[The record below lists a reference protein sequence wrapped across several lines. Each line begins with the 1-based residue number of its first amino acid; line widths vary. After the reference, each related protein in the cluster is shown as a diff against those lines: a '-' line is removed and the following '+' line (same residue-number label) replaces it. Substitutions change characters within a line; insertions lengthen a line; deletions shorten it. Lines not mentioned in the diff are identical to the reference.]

1 MRKLCLTA
9 LLIMGVISYVSADV
23 VHLKAGGQVEGQ
35 ATRRGSV
42 IEIRTAEGTLRYPL
56 SAVDRIEWRSVAAP
70 SAAKPAARPRSA
82 APDRSAV
89 GRPPATSW
97 RARVQQEFN
106 RTVTLDFSDTPL
118 PDVIAFLQNLTDLN
132 FVLDTKNIGDPAD
145 IPITLRVH
153 DLSLQNAFEWI
164 LRQADLKYA
173 LRKGVVFISDPET
186 IQGDLE
192 RRVYDARDL
201 LLVIA
206 DKPGGQTQLGGG
218 GGGGSSG
225 GSGGFGSG
233 GGGGMSMGGG
243 SGGGDDDSEDE
254 MDLDERGAGIVQL
267 ILRTVQPDS
276 WGDAFVIGTG
286 GGEDDEDFD
295 FF

>member
-1 MRKLCLTA
+1 MW
-9 LLIMGVISYVSADV
+9 VISYVSADV
-23 VHLKAGGQVEGQ
+23 VHLKAGGQVEGH

-42 IEIRTAEGTLRYPL
+42 IEIRTADGTLRYPL

-70 SAAKPAARPRSA
+70 SEAKPSARPRSA
-82 APDRSAV
+82 APARHAAGRS
-89 GRPPATSW
+89 PATSW

-106 RTVTLDFSDTPL
+106 RTVTLDFTDTPL

-164 LRQADLKYA
+164 LRHADLKYA

-254 MDLDERGAGIVQL
+254 MNLDDRGAGIVQL